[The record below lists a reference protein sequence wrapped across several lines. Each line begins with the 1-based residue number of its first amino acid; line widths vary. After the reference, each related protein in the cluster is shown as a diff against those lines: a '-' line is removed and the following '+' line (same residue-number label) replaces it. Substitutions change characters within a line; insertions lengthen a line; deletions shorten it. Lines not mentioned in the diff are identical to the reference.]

1 MSVIADAPARARALT
16 ELGSSLLVEAAAGT
30 GKTSL
35 LAARATLLLADGAS
49 PCAIAAIT
57 FTELAA
63 GELAA
68 RVGEY
73 VAALLVDATPLVL
86 QPLLPSG
93 LTGPMRANLVAAQAR
108 LDEMVATTIHG
119 FCHVILRDH
128 AVSVGFDPG
137 VEVMDA
143 KTADAA
149 FETVFDRWLRTRFED
164 SAAGSDP
171 IAVLAAVDP
180 RGVVDLLR
188 GLASLRRSH
197 RSARPPPADLGGR
210 PDLDLMEA
218 VEGFRRWAGGVPR
231 EPRTLDALA
240 DLETLADFYAG
251 TFAQTPDFARLWTLA
266 HPPRVSIMRW
276 KSCDLF
282 APKRRRDWLR
292 VGGGIDGVRLA
303 DEAEAHFA
311 RAEACYATLLGRVGR
326 ALVAAVSDGVD
337 AMLAAWDDFKRSAA
351 VIDFDDLVE
360 AARRIVRDHETARLA
375 VAARFRHLL
384 VDEFQ
389 DTDPVQAEVIFRI
402 AAERPAARW
411 QDAEQRPGA
420 LFLVG
425 DPKQAVYAFRGAD
438 TFSYD
443 AAKAA
448 LLARWPDALLE
459 LTSNF
464 RSRPG
469 ICRHVDR
476 CFAEPLSGPGRP
488 NYAPLFP
495 TRGERLGAPPD
506 VSKLTLRLPTDARAD
521 AVREAEAAAVAD
533 LCARLVG
540 SLPID
545 DGEGGVRLLGVAD
558 IALLTPTGTDLWR
571 YERALTRRGLSVA
584 PQAGKRLLHRQEVH
598 DLMCLARVLADG
610 GDTLAFGA
618 LMRGPLVGFTD
629 ERLLD
634 VAEALRALEG
644 GEARLTAATD
654 PETVE
659 DVEVREVLA
668 RLRSL
673 RRRAG
678 ITTPFQI
685 LTEAAATFHVRAI
698 VVAKLREASPG
709 ALANVDAFLE
719 GARGYAVRGL
729 VRFVQ
734 DLDLAWRSGASR
746 PEGRADAEGGSIE
759 IVTVHAAKGL
769 EWPVTIPINTA
780 TQLMPRKRFFHRP
793 SDDTLHWTVGDVVP
807 PDLAGAVGEVEA
819 AGVCERRRILYVAAT
834 RAREMVVVPRIAA
847 AGDRTWAKVV
857 DLRQDVLPEFELAWM
872 PEPAEEAV
880 PPAVNRQDAATFAR
894 EREGVTSSIPTF
906 RWLRPSDRDSDR
918 VLRVEVGEPDLAAV
932 SVPAAP
938 LGAGRLRGLVI
949 HKLLEEILTSELA
962 ETLEVAASR
971 AADLVRQLDPCGP
984 SMALPEPGEM
994 AATALSALAL
1004 PAVAALR
1011 PGLVPE
1017 VAIRAVLRE
1026 AGELRPVDGRADAVF
1041 VDSDGSRVIVDWKSD
1056 VAPSPAEIAFHID
1069 QMTTYVEAIAARCAL
1084 IVYVTTGTVVR
1095 VAGIGAT

>member
-1 MSVIADAPARARALT
+1 MIAIADAPARLRALT

-30 GKTSL
+30 GKTAL
-35 LAARATLLLADGAS
+35 LAARLTLLLAHGAP

-73 VAALLVDATPLVL
+73 VAALLADATPLVL
-86 QPLLPSG
+86 RPLLPSG
-93 LTGPMRANLVAAQAR
+93 LTGKMRANLEAAQAR
-108 LDEMVATTIHG
+108 LDEVVATTIHG

-143 KTADAA
+143 DTADAA
-149 FETVFDRWLRTRFED
+149 FETVFDRWLRARFEGPA
-164 SAAGSDP
+164 SGSDP
-171 IAVLAAVDP
+171 IAVLAANDP
-180 RGVVDLLR
+180 RDVVDLLR
-188 GLASLRRSH
+188 GLAKLRRSH
-197 RSARPPPADLGGR
+197 RSAKPPPADLAGR
-210 PDLDLMEA
+210 PDLDLVDA
-218 VEGFRRWAGGVPR
+218 VEGFRRWALDAPR
-231 EPRTLDALA
+231 EPRTLEALA
-240 DLETLADFYAG
+240 DLEILAGFYAG
-251 TFAQTPDFARLWTLA
+251 TFAEAPDFAGLWRLA

-276 KSCDLF
+276 ERYDLL
-282 APKRRRDWLR
+282 APKRRRDWVRL
-292 VGGGIDGVRLA
+292 GGSLDGIRLA

-311 RAEACYATLLGRVGR
+311 RADACYASLMGRVAR
-326 ALVAAVSDGVD
+326 ALVAAVSDGID
-337 AMLAAWDDFKRSAA
+337 AMLAAWDDFKLAAA

-360 AARRIVRDHETARLA
+360 AARRIVRDHEGARLA

-438 TFSYD
+438 THSYD

-459 LTSNF
+459 LTANF

-476 CFAEPLSGPGRP
+476 SFADALTGPGQP
-488 NYAPLFP
+488 GYAPLSP
-495 TRGERLGAPPD
+495 TREEPVAAPCS
-506 VSKLTLRLPTDARAD
+506 VSKLTLRLAPDARAD
-521 AVREAEAAAVAD
+521 AVREAEAEAVAD

-545 DGEGGVRLLGVAD
+545 DCEGGIRHLGAAD

-571 YERALTRRGLSVA
+571 YERALARRGLPVA

-598 DLMCLARVLADG
+598 DLMCLARVLADA

-634 VAEALRALEG
+634 VAEALRAAGG

-654 PETVE
+654 PEAV
-659 DVEVREVLA
+659 DDAEVREVLS

-678 ITTPFQI
+678 VTTPFQI
-685 LTEAAATFHVRAI
+685 LSEAVATFHLRSI
-698 VVAKLREASPG
+698 VAARSREASPG

-729 VRFVQ
+729 VRLVQ

-746 PEGRADAEGGSIE
+746 PEGRADAEGACIE

-769 EWPVTIPINTA
+769 EWAVTVPINTV
-780 TQLMPRKRFFHRP
+780 TQLVPRGRFFHRAA
-793 SDDTLHWTVGDVVP
+793 DDTLHWTMGDVVP
-807 PDLAGAVGEVEA
+807 PESRRGGRRGRGGEGLRA
-819 AGVCERRRILYVAAT
+819 PPHPLRRRD
-834 RAREMVVVPRIAA
+834 
-847 AGDRTWAKVV
+847 AG
-857 DLRQDVLPEFELAWM
+857 
-872 PEPAEEAV
+872 
-880 PPAVNRQDAATFAR
+880 
-894 EREGVTSSIPTF
+894 
-906 RWLRPSDRDSDR
+906 
-918 VLRVEVGEPDLAAV
+918 
-932 SVPAAP
+932 
-938 LGAGRLRGLVI
+938 
-949 HKLLEEILTSELA
+949 
-962 ETLEVAASR
+962 SR
-971 AADLVRQLDPCGP
+971 
-984 SMALPEPGEM
+984 
-994 AATALSALAL
+994 
-1004 PAVAALR
+1004 
-1011 PGLVPE
+1011 
-1017 VAIRAVLRE
+1017 
-1026 AGELRPVDGRADAVF
+1026 DGR
-1041 VDSDGSRVIVDWKSD
+1041 R
-1056 VAPSPAEIAFHID
+1056 APH
-1069 QMTTYVEAIAARCAL
+1069 R
-1084 IVYVTTGTVVR
+1084 R
-1095 VAGIGAT
+1095 RR